1 MSVAQ
6 VSRGGVQL
14 NAPMIWEIQQ
24 RLAQEFANMTDD
36 EAYKIQMERVRQNPI
51 LGQFLK
57 KVALLKK

>member
-1 MSVAQ
+1 MMKTAKKFDC
-6 VSRGGVQL
+6 VQ
-14 NAPMIWEIQQ
+14 MKWEIQQ

>member
-1 MSVAQ
+1 MMKTAKTFDC
-6 VSRGGVQL
+6 VQ
-14 NAPMIWEIQQ
+14 MKWEIQQ

-36 EAYKIQMERVRQNPI
+36 EAHNSQMGRVRQNPI